1 MVAGSTITAVE
12 QPPAYYTARPT
23 NTLAIISMILG
34 IAGYVVLPFVA
45 GIAAVIT
52 GHIARGQIRR
62 TGEAG
67 RGFAL
72 AGLILGYVNIALTV
86 LAFAVVIV
94 ALALAGA
101 EFVKAPQG

>member
-1 MVAGSTITAVE
+1 VQ

-23 NTLAIISMILG
+23 NTLAIVSLVFG
-34 IAGYVVLPFVA
+34 IVGYVFLPFVA
-45 GIAAVIT
+45 GIVAVVT
-52 GHIARGQIRR
+52 GHMARGQIKR

-72 AGLILGYVNIALTV
+72 AGLILGYVNVGLVI
-86 LAFAVVIV
+86 LAIAVVVV

-101 EFVKAPQG
+101 EFVQAPQGG